1 MNGRPNPDPASFEPS
16 DEREE
21 IARLLPAPA
30 DWDLPR
36 GRHLHHKDLLMRH
49 IDRDQ
54 ATTPTTPAPATAP
67 AATASATTAPAAAT
81 APAATAAAARPG
93 RRRLRP
99 VLLAPVTALA
109 LAGIVTA
116 AFALN
121 DGDRKPA
128 AGASSD
134 AAADMQP
141 VSALLGQ
148 ISDAAGKRDTPT
160 VRDDQFSYVREKVR
174 EADLSSGKAVV
185 GPLHDYELWLS
196 QDPEPVQKQGLIRSD
211 GKTMPLNAE
220 FGDTN
225 GTPAGFSRPTYQWL
239 ASLPTDPGRLL
250 DHLYAKAP
258 QAENRERDQAVFEQI
273 GDLLDQVMPARTA
286 AALYRAAAKIP
297 GVTETPRAQDA
308 VGRRGLGIARSD
320 TKNGVVT
327 EWVFSTQDF
336 TYLGHSTR
344 LTKDTPYA
352 EAGTL
357 LDSSALLKS
366 AVVDKPGRLPG
377 SEKK

>member
-1 MNGRPNPDPASFEPS
+1 MNGRPNPAPFELS

-54 ATTPTTPAPATAP
+54 ATTAPATT
-67 AATASATTAPAAAT
+67 ATDPTTATTAPATT
-81 APAATAAAARPG
+81 APAVTAAVGRPG

-116 AFALN
+116 AIVLN
-121 DGDRKPA
+121 DGDRRPA
-128 AGASSD
+128 VGTSSG
-134 AAADMQP
+134 AAADMQS
-141 VSALLGQ
+141 VSVLLGQ

-160 VRDDQFSYVREKVR
+160 VQDDQFSYVREKVR

-196 QDPEPVQKQGLIRSD
+196 QDSEPVRKQGLIRSD
-211 GKTMPLNAE
+211 GETMPLNAE

-320 TKNGVVT
+320 TENGVVT

-336 TYLGHSTR
+336 AYLGHSTR
-344 LTKDTPYA
+344 LTKDTSYA

-357 LDSSALLKS
+357 LDSSALLES